1 MGLKFQLED
10 TQKQIANIKVIG
22 VGGGGGNAL
31 NNMIEQGLSGVSFV
45 AANTDAQVL
54 GRSLATI
61 RLQLGSHS
69 TKGLGAGGKPEIG
82 RDAADSDRAHIKE
95 LLEDTEMV
103 FITAGMGGGT
113 GTGAAPVIADVAREM
128 GILTVGVVTKP
139 FMFEGK
145 RRMRFAEEGIEELSK
160 AVDTLITI
168 PNQKLIGLAGKDTSM
183 KDTFLK
189 ADDVLLQ
196 AVRGISDM
204 ITKPGYI
211 NVDFADVTAVMR
223 ENQGLSMMGM
233 GSATGEH
240 RASEAAEKAITSPLL
255 EDLDIHGAQGLLV
268 NVTARED
275 SLTMAEYDEVMS
287 VIYNMVDEDANV
299 NCGVV
304 FDEDA
309 GDELRVTVV
318 ATGLQKVA
326 PAKVAQV
333 KPLHSARMPMFG
345 NVPIPGFSNANG
357 NSQTK
362 AHVDQESGYDEKL
375 DVPTWIRMQAD

>member
-1 MGLKFQLED
+1 MGLKFTLDD
-10 TQKQIANIKVIG
+10 TEKQIAGIKVIG

-31 NNMIEQGLSGVSFV
+31 NNMIAQGLSGVNFV

-54 GRSLATI
+54 SRSLAQT

-69 TKGLGAGGKPEIG
+69 TKGLGAGGKPEVG

-113 GTGAAPVIADVAREM
+113 GTGAAPVIAEVAREM

-139 FMFEGK
+139 FSFEGK
-145 RRMRFAEEGIEELSK
+145 RRMRFADEGIAELSK

-168 PNQKLIGLAGKDTSM
+168 PNQKLIGLAGKNTSM

-223 ENQGLSMMGM
+223 ENQGMSMMGM
-233 GSATGEH
+233 GTASGEGRACEATET
-240 RASEAAEKAITSPLL
+240 AITSPLL
-255 EDLDIHGAQGLLV
+255 EEVDIHGAQGLLV
-268 NVTARED
+268 NVTASEE
-275 SLTMAEYDEVMS
+275 SLSMAEYDEVMS
-287 VIYNMVDEDANV
+287 IIYNMVDEDANV

-318 ATGLQKVA
+318 ATGLQQQAA
-326 PAKVAQV
+326 PKLAPVQNLHQTRS
-333 KPLHSARMPMFG
+333 PLLGGIP
-345 NVPIPGFSNANG
+345 VPGFTSG
-357 NSQTK
+357 NSQVQAQTTT
-362 AHVDQESGYDEKL
+362 QESPYDDL
-375 DVPTWIRMQAD
+375 YDVPTWIRQQAD

>member
-1 MGLKFQLED
+1 MGLKFTLDD
-10 TQKQIANIKVIG
+10 TQKQVASIKVIG

-31 NNMIEQGLSGVSFV
+31 NNMIEQELSGVSFV

-54 GRSLATI
+54 SRSLAQT

-69 TKGLGAGGKPEIG
+69 TKGLGAGGKPEVG

-113 GTGAAPVIADVAREM
+113 GTGAAPVIAEVAREM

-139 FMFEGK
+139 FTFEGK
-145 RRMRFAEEGIEELSK
+145 RRMRFADEGIAELER

-168 PNQKLIGLAGKDTSM
+168 PNQKLIGLAGKSTTM

-189 ADDVLLQ
+189 ADDVLFQ

-223 ENQGLSMMGM
+223 ENQGMSMMGM
-233 GSATGEH
+233 GVAAGEG
-240 RASEAAEKAITSPLL
+240 RACEAAEAAITSPLL
-255 EDLDIHGAQGLLV
+255 EEVDIHGAQGLLV
-268 NVTARED
+268 NVTASED
-275 SLTMAEYDEVMS
+275 SLSMAEYDEVMNI
-287 VIYNMVDEDANV
+287 IYNMVDEEANV

-304 FDEDA
+304 FDENA

-318 ATGLQKVA
+318 ATGLQKQATPKLA
-326 PAKVAQV
+326 PV
-333 KPLHSARMPMFG
+333 KNLHPTRPMMG
-345 NVPIPGFSNANG
+345 DVPMPGFVSGAG
-357 NSQTK
+357 QQT
-362 AHVDQESGYDEKL
+362 AAATEASPYDDKY
-375 DVPTWIRMQAD
+375 DVPTWIRQQAD

>member
-1 MGLKFQLED
+1 MALKFTLDD
-10 TQKQIANIKVIG
+10 TQKQVASIKVLG

-31 NNMIEQGLSGVSFV
+31 NNMIEQGLSGVNFV

-54 GRSLATI
+54 SRSLAQT

-103 FITAGMGGGT
+103 FVTAGMGGGT
-113 GTGAAPVIADVAREM
+113 GTGAAPVIAEVAREM

-139 FMFEGK
+139 FTFEGK
-145 RRMRFAEEGIEELSK
+145 RRMRFAEEGIAELSK

-168 PNQKLIGLAGKDTSM
+168 PNQKLIGLAGKNTSM
-183 KDTFLK
+183 KDTFRM
-189 ADDVLLQ
+189 ADDILLQ

-223 ENQGLSMMGM
+223 ENQGMSMMGM
-233 GSATGEH
+233 GVATGDS
-240 RASEAAEKAITSPLL
+240 RACEAAEAAITSPLL
-255 EDLDIHGAQGLLV
+255 EEVDIHGAQGLLV
-268 NVTARED
+268 NVTASED
-275 SLTMAEYDEVMS
+275 TLSMAEYDEVMNI
-287 VIYNMVDEDANV
+287 IYNMVDEEANV

-309 GDELRVTVV
+309 GEELRVTVV
-318 ATGLQKVA
+318 ATGLQQQETAKLA
-326 PAKVAQV
+326 PVRS
-333 KPLHSARMPMFG
+333 LHQPKMPVMG
-345 NVPIPGFSNANG
+345 DVPVPGFVSGTGQAQA
-357 NSQTK
+357 QT
-362 AHVDQESGYDEKL
+362 ATAESPYDDL
-375 DVPTWIRMQAD
+375 YDVPTWIRQQAD

>member
-1 MGLKFQLED
+1 MALKFQLED

-54 GRSLATI
+54 ARSLATT

-82 RDAADSDRAHIKE
+82 RDAADADRAHIKD

-113 GTGAAPVIADVAREM
+113 GTGAAPVIAAVAREM

-145 RRMRFAEEGIEELSK
+145 RRMRFAEEGIAELSK

-189 ADDVLLQ
+189 ADEVLLR

-240 RASEAAEKAITSPLL
+240 RASEAAEQAITSPLL
-255 EDLDIHGAQGLLV
+255 EDVDIHGAQGLLV

-275 SLTMAEYDEVMS
+275 SLSMAEYDEVMS
-287 VIYNMVDEDANV
+287 IIYNMVDEDANV

-304 FDEDA
+304 FDDDA

-318 ATGLQKVA
+318 ATGLQQQVA
-326 PAKVAQV
+326 PKLATVQ
-333 KPLHSARMPMFG
+333 PLHQRMPVFG
-345 NVPIPGFSNANG
+345 NVPIPGFSSGSGGAQP
-357 NSQTK
+357 QTQT
-362 AHVDQESGYDEKL
+362 AQESQYDDKL
-375 DVPTWIRMQAD
+375 DVPTWLRKQAD

>member
-1 MGLKFQLED
+1 MALKFTPDD
-10 TQKQIANIKVIG
+10 TEKQVANIKVIG

-31 NNMIEQGLSGVSFV
+31 NNMIEQGLSGVSFI

-54 GRSLATI
+54 SRSLAQT

-69 TKGLGAGGKPEIG
+69 TKGLGAGGKPDIG

-95 LLEDTEMV
+95 LLQDTEMV

-113 GTGAAPVIADVAREM
+113 GTGAAPVIAQVAREL

-139 FMFEGK
+139 FIFEGK
-145 RRMRFAEEGIEELSK
+145 RRMRFADEGIAALAET
-160 AVDTLITI
+160 VDTLITI
-168 PNQKLIGLAGKDTSM
+168 PNQKLIGLAGKNTTM

-223 ENQGLSMMGM
+223 ENKGMSMMGM
-233 GSATGEH
+233 GAARGEGRACEATEM
-240 RASEAAEKAITSPLL
+240 AITSPLL
-255 EDLDIHGAQGLLV
+255 EEVDIHGAQGLLV
-268 NVTARED
+268 NVTASED
-275 SLTMAEYDEVMS
+275 LLSMAEYDEVMS
-287 VIYNMVDEDANV
+287 IIFNMVDEDANV

-304 FDEDA
+304 FDESA
-309 GDELRVTVV
+309 GDEIRVTVV
-318 ATGLQKVA
+318 ATGLQKKVA
-326 PAKVAQV
+326 PRLAPV
-333 KPLHSARMPMFG
+333 KPLHAQRAPMMG
-345 NVPIPGFSNANG
+345 GVPMPGFTSGNGQTDVSN
-357 NSQTK
+357 QPYPFE
-362 AHVDQESGYDEKL
+362 DKL

>member
-1 MGLKFQLED
+1 MALKFTLDD
-10 TQKQIANIKVIG
+10 TQKQVASIKVVG

-54 GRSLATI
+54 SRSLAQT

-103 FITAGMGGGT
+103 FVTAGMGGGT
-113 GTGAAPVIADVAREM
+113 GTGAAPVIAEVAREM

-139 FMFEGK
+139 FTFEGK
-145 RRMRFAEEGIEELSK
+145 RRMRFAEEGIAELSK

-168 PNQKLIGLAGKDTSM
+168 PNQKLIGLAGKNTSM
-183 KDTFLK
+183 KDTFRM
-189 ADDVLLQ
+189 ADDILLQ

-223 ENQGLSMMGM
+223 ENQGMSMMGM
-233 GSATGEH
+233 GVATGDS
-240 RASEAAEKAITSPLL
+240 RACEAAEAAITSPLL
-255 EDLDIHGAQGLLV
+255 EEVDIHGAQGLLV
-268 NVTARED
+268 NVTASED
-275 SLTMAEYDEVMS
+275 TLSMAEYDEVMNI
-287 VIYNMVDEDANV
+287 IYNMVDEEANV

-309 GDELRVTVV
+309 GEELRVTVV
-318 ATGLQKVA
+318 ATGLQKQEA
-326 PAKVAQV
+326 PKLAPVR
-333 KPLHSARMPMFG
+333 PLHQPKMPIMG
-345 NVPIPGFSNANG
+345 DVPVPGFTSGTGQAQA
-357 NSQTK
+357 QT
-362 AHVDQESGYDEKL
+362 ATAESPYDDL
-375 DVPTWIRMQAD
+375 YDVPTWIRQQAD

>member
-1 MGLKFQLED
+1 MALKFTLDD
-10 TQKQIANIKVIG
+10 TEKQVASIKVIG

-45 AANTDAQVL
+45 AANTDSQVL
-54 GRSLATI
+54 SRSLAET

-69 TKGLGAGGKPEIG
+69 TKGLGAGGKPEVG

-113 GTGAAPVIADVAREM
+113 GTGAAPVIAEVAREM

-139 FMFEGK
+139 FQFEGK
-145 RRMRFAEEGIEELSK
+145 RRMRFADEGIAELSN

-168 PNQKLIGLAGKDTSM
+168 PNQKLIGLAGKNTSM

-223 ENQGLSMMGM
+223 ENQGMSMMGM
-233 GSATGEH
+233 GSSSGEGRACEATEL
-240 RASEAAEKAITSPLL
+240 AITSPLL
-255 EDLDIHGAQGLLV
+255 EEVDINGAQGLLV
-268 NVTARED
+268 NVTASED
-275 SLTMAEYDEVMS
+275 SLSMAEYDEVMS
-287 VIYNMVDEDANV
+287 IIYNMVDEDANV

-304 FDEDA
+304 FDADA
-309 GDELRVTVV
+309 GEEIRVTVV
-318 ATGLQKVA
+318 ATGLQKQVA
-326 PAKVAQV
+326 PKLASVQ
-333 KPLHSARMPMFG
+333 PLHRPAMPVVDGMPM
-345 NVPIPGFSNANG
+345 PGFTSGNG
-357 NSQTK
+357 QAQPQAAT
-362 AHVDQESGYDEKL
+362 QESPYDDL
-375 DVPTWIRMQAD
+375 YDVPTWIRQQAD

>member
-1 MGLKFQLED
+1 MAFTLDD
-10 TQKQIANIKVIG
+10 TEKQVASIKVIG

-31 NNMIEQGLSGVSFV
+31 NNMIEQNLSGVDFI

-54 GRSLATI
+54 GRSLAET

-69 TKGLGAGGKPEIG
+69 TKGLGAGGKPEVG
-82 RDAADSDRAHIKE
+82 REAAESDRAHIKE
-95 LLEDTEMV
+95 LLVDTEMV

-113 GTGAAPVIADVAREM
+113 GTGAAPVIAEVAKEM

-145 RRMRFAEEGIEELSK
+145 RRMRFAEEGIAELAK

-168 PNQKLIGLAGKDTSM
+168 PNQKLIGLAGKDTTM

-189 ADDVLLQ
+189 ADDILLQ

-211 NVDFADVTAVMR
+211 NVDFADVTAVMT

-233 GSATGEH
+233 GAASGEG
-240 RASEAAEKAITSPLL
+240 RACEAAESAITSPLL
-255 EDLDIHGAQGLLV
+255 EEVDIHGAQGLLV
-268 NVTARED
+268 NVTASEA
-275 SLTMAEYDEVMS
+275 SLSMAEYDEVMNI
-287 VIYNMVDEDANV
+287 IYNMVDEDANV

-309 GDELRVTVV
+309 GEELRVTVV
-318 ATGLQKVA
+318 ATGLQKQTA
-326 PAKVAQV
+326 PKLASVTPMRTPKLPILDSVPMPGYSTGNGHAQAQAA
-333 KPLHSARMPMFG
+333 PEASA
-345 NVPIPGFSNANG
+345 
-357 NSQTK
+357 
-362 AHVDQESGYDEKL
+362 YDDMY
-375 DVPTWIRMQAD
+375 DVPTWIRQQAD

>member
-1 MGLKFQLED
+1 MALNFTLDD
-10 TQKQIANIKVIG
+10 TQKQVASIKVIG

-54 GRSLATI
+54 SRSLAQT

-69 TKGLGAGGKPEIG
+69 TKGLGAGGKPDIG

-103 FITAGMGGGT
+103 FVTAGMGGGT
-113 GTGAAPVIADVAREM
+113 GTGAAPVIAEVAREM

-139 FMFEGK
+139 FTFEGK
-145 RRMRFAEEGIEELSK
+145 RRMRFAEEGIAELSK

-168 PNQKLIGLAGKDTSM
+168 PNQKLIGLAGKNTTM
-183 KDTFLK
+183 KDTFRM
-189 ADDVLLQ
+189 ADDILLQ

-223 ENQGLSMMGM
+223 ENQGISMMGM
-233 GSATGEH
+233 GVATGDS
-240 RASEAAEKAITSPLL
+240 RACEAAEAAITSPLL
-255 EDLDIHGAQGLLV
+255 EEVDIHGAQGLLV
-268 NVTARED
+268 NVTASED
-275 SLTMAEYDEVMS
+275 TLSMAEYDEVMNI
-287 VIYNMVDEDANV
+287 IYNMVDEEANV

-309 GDELRVTVV
+309 GEELRVTVV
-318 ATGLQKVA
+318 ATGLQKQETAKLA
-326 PAKVAQV
+326 PVRS
-333 KPLHSARMPMFG
+333 LHQPKMPIMG
-345 NVPIPGFSNANG
+345 DVPVPGFVSGTGQAQA
-357 NSQTK
+357 QT
-362 AHVDQESGYDEKL
+362 AQQESPYDDL
-375 DVPTWIRMQAD
+375 YDVPTWIRQQAD

>member
-1 MGLKFQLED
+1 MALKFTLDD
-10 TQKQIANIKVIG
+10 TEKQVASIKVIG

-31 NNMIEQGLSGVSFV
+31 NNMIAQELSGVSFV

-54 GRSLATI
+54 SRSLAQI

-69 TKGLGAGGKPEIG
+69 TKGLGAGGKPEVG

-95 LLEDTEMV
+95 LLQDTEMV

-113 GTGAAPVIADVAREM
+113 GTGAAPVIAEVAREM

-139 FMFEGK
+139 FSFEGK
-145 RRMRFAEEGIEELSK
+145 RRMRFAEEGIAELSK
-160 AVDTLITI
+160 VVDTLITI
-168 PNQKLIGLAGKDTSM
+168 PNQKLIGLAGKNTSM

-189 ADDVLLQ
+189 ADDILLQ

-204 ITKPGYI
+204 ITRPGYI

-233 GSATGEH
+233 GTASGEGRACIAT
-240 RASEAAEKAITSPLL
+240 EAAITSPLL
-255 EDLDIHGAQGLLV
+255 EEVDIHGAQGLLV
-268 NVTARED
+268 NVTASED
-275 SLTMAEYDEVMS
+275 SLSMAEYDEVMS
-287 VIYNMVDEDANV
+287 IIYNMVDEDANV

-304 FDEDA
+304 FDDEA

-318 ATGLQKVA
+318 ATGLQK
-326 PAKVAQV
+326 KVTPKLASVQ
-333 KPLHSARMPMFG
+333 PIRMPRMPVMG
-345 NVPIPGFSNANG
+345 DVPVPGFVSGAG
-357 NSQTK
+357 QAQAQT
-362 AHVDQESGYDEKL
+362 AQQESPYDEL
-375 DVPTWIRMQAD
+375 YDIPTWIRQQAD